1 MRLFL
6 ELIKFGIIIF
16 VLFSGTA
23 GYLLGQ
29 PSTEFFNWSHF
40 ALTLLSLF
48 GYSAG
53 SFALN
58 QYQEVEIDSKM
69 PRTEHRPIPSGK
81 LSKKAALFLGIALII
96 VGVTS
101 GFLVNELVGLLG
113 LITVVLYNGFYT
125 LVWKRRWIFGAIP
138 GAIPGAMPVVIGYAA
153 HTHELWRPELLY
165 AFGIMFL
172 WQMPHYWSLALRY
185 AEDYKSAG
193 IPVLPVSLGSDRTL
207 YFIGIYTFGYVGL
220 AIASPWIVFSKWAY
234 LFLVLPMS
242 AKVLFEFFKFFASRE
257 SKSWLRFFLWTTFS
271 VLFFLIAPVFDR
283 WYVYFFGY

>member
-1 MRLFL
+1 MRLFF

-29 PSTEFFNWSHF
+29 PSTEFFDWYKF
-40 ALTLLSLF
+40 LLTLLTLF

-58 QYQEVEIDSKM
+58 QYQEVDLDSKM
-69 PRTEHRPIPSGK
+69 PRTEGRPIPSGK
-81 LSKKAALFLGIALII
+81 LSRRLALLVGLSLII
-96 VGVTS
+96 LGS
-101 GFLVNELVGLLG
+101 ACGFLINELVGLLG
-113 LITVVLYNGFYT
+113 IITVLLYNGFYT

-153 HTHELWRPELLY
+153 HTHELWHPELLY
-165 AFGIMFL
+165 TFGIMFL

-185 AEDYKSAG
+185 AEDYRSAG
-193 IPVLPVSLGSDRTL
+193 VPVLPVTLGTERTL
-207 YFIGIYTFGYVGL
+207 YFIGVYTFGYVGL

-234 LFLVLPMS
+234 IFFVIPM
-242 AKVLFEFFKFFASRE
+242 AIKVLYEFIKFFRSQD
-257 SKSWLRFFLWTTFS
+257 SKSWLKFFLWTTFS
-271 VLFFLIAPVFDR
+271 ILFFLIAPVIDR
-283 WYVYFFGY
+283 WYAFFYG